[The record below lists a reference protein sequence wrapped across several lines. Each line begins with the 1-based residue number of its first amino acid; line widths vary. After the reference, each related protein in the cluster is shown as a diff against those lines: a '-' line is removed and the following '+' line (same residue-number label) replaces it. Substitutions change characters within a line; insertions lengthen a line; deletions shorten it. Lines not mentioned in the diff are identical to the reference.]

1 VSRIDIFG
9 KRIEIYKAKMLLFVA
24 IASGSW
30 VYTVKLSESYLAIL
44 LLGVFVVST
53 VGIFI
58 NVSKLT
64 NIDEIL
70 KGLEDD

>member
-1 VSRIDIFG
+1 MSKIDIFG

-44 LLGVFVVST
+44 LLGVFVVSA

-58 NVSKLT
+58 NISNPT
-64 NIDEIL
+64 T
-70 KGLEDD
+70 